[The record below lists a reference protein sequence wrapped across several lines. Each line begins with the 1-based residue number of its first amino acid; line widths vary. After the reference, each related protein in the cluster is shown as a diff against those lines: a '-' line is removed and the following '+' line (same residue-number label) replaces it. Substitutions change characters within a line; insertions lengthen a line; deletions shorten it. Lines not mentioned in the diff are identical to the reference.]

1 MIMMMSRQEIEVAE
15 IALAALQ
22 RSRIP
27 NAT

>member
-1 MIMMMSRQEIEVAE
+1 MIMMMSRREIDLDE

-22 RSRIP
+22 RSRNP